1 MGAGT
6 IMTRLGQWLLAQMRR
21 RDLTQ
26 NATAIHTGVGVATIS
41 DILNKGHVPK
51 VETLFRL
58 ADYFD
63 TPHAKVLRLAGHLPA
78 EEVGD
83 DDDALVQEL
92 IDEFRKVPDG
102 WKEVAIQQVAQF
114 RKLAELRPMRIIGDE
129 EEDDEQAGTPAG
141 APRSDDAQTEKA
153 QAA

>member
-1 MGAGT
+1 
-6 IMTRLGQWLLAQMRR
+6 MTRLGQWLQAQMRR

-26 NATAIHTGVGVATIS
+26 NATAVHTGVGVATIS

-63 TPHAKVLRLAGHLPA
+63 TPHAEVLRLAGHLPA
-78 EEVGD
+78 EEAGD

-92 IDEFRKVPDG
+92 IDEFRKVPDE

-114 RKLAELRPMRIIGDE
+114 RKLAELRPVRIIGDE
-129 EEDDEQAGTPAG
+129 EEDEEQAGAPTG
-141 APRSDDAQTEKA
+141 EPRSGDEEAA